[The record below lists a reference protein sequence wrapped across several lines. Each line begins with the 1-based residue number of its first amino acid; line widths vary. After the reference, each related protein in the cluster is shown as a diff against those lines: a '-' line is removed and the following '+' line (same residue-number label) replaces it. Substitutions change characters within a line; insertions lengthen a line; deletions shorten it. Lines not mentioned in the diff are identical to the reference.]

1 MVTITGKKWSE
12 KDAELKANALEN
24 VDVREG
30 VCNSAD
36 SKPTD
41 WGNGSTLLE
50 MDTGK
55 VYVFDKANTTWREL

>member
-30 VCNSAD
+30 VCVSAD
-36 SKPTD
+36 AKPTD

-55 VYVFDKANTTWREL
+55 VYVYDKANNTWREL